1 MRETYEASELD
12 HGTMK
17 ECGFSDADTECAVCM
32 WEESTEVQDFGKNAS
47 HLSHFDDM
55 ENVLVAKL

>member
-1 MRETYEASELD
+1 
-12 HGTMK
+12 MK

-32 WEESTEVQDFGKNAS
+32 WEESTEVQGFGKNAS